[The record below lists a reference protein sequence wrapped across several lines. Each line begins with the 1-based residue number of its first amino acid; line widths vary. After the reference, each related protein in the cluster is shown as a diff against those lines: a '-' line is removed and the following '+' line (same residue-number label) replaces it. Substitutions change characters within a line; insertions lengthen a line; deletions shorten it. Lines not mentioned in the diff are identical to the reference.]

1 MKSLP
6 KCPKCQ
12 NRMEKGYIMD
22 RGDANRIR
30 PATWVE
36 GELVRSWW
44 MGAKLAGKRQL
55 QVDTFRCIGCGY
67 VESYTC

>member
-1 MKSLP
+1 MPEPDGKRLYHGP
-6 KCPKCQ
+6 
-12 NRMEKGYIMD
+12 
-22 RGDANRIR
+22 GDANRIR

-55 QVDTFRCIGCGY
+55 QVDTFRCIDCGY